1 MCATAPKSS
10 DFGAVFLCSLCLD
23 SHHISEK
30 RNQVK
35 LNSFLM
41 KNDLI
46 TDDTPIAML
55 IVGPQ
60 KELWTL
66 FGCIMEN
73 PTSVQPS
80 DKEVMNLEELVRLM
94 GCSKST
100 IYKLVHQ
107 GKIPFCKLDHGG
119 RKLYFLRKD
128 ILDWFQSQRIPAIEQ
143 EDKKC
148 ARKLCRR

>member
-1 MCATAPKSS
+1 
-10 DFGAVFLCSLCLD
+10 
-23 SHHISEK
+23 
-30 RNQVK
+30 
-35 LNSFLM
+35 M

-46 TDDTPIAML
+46 TDDTLIAML
-55 IVGPQ
+55 TVGQLKEIVAH
-60 KELWTL
+60 L
-66 FGCIMEN
+66 CAAVN
-73 PTSVQPS
+73 PTSIQPS

-128 ILDWFQSQRIPAIEQ
+128 ILDWMQG
-143 EDKKC
+143 
-148 ARKLCRR
+148 